1 MLNSAIKQP
10 LTNVQLEL
18 LKSFSYQ
25 LTENELLEVRKLL
38 ANFFAERLVKEAD
51 QAWDAKGWSDEDVDK
66 MLHTKMRK
74 KKVS

>member
-1 MLNSAIKQP
+1 MLTSAVKQP

-38 ANFFAERLVKEAD
+38 ATFFAQRLVNEANKT
-51 QAWDAKGWSDEDVDK
+51 WEEKGWDDSKVDK
-66 MLHTKMRK
+66 MLNTKMRK
-74 KKVS
+74 AK